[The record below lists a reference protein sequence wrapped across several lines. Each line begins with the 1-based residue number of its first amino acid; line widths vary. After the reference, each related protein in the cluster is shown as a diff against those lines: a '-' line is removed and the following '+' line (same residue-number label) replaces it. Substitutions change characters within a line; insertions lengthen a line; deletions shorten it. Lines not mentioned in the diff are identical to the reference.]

1 MSAWYSS
8 LGRFVTRGGAVVL
21 LGAMIALAGCG
32 ASGGGASTGGTTS
45 AAPTAT
51 SAPAATATSTVPANA
66 VSVKISGASGSFS
79 FSPASVT
86 VPVGTTIV
94 WTNDSASAHTVTSDT
109 GDAFTWDSSAVSSG
123 GGTFSETFTKAGTF
137 PYHCSFHPS
146 MHGTVIVT
154 G

>member
-1 MSAWYSS
+1 MSAWSS
-8 LGRFVTRGGAVVL
+8 PLGRFVTRGGAIVSLCAL
-21 LGAMIALAGCG
+21 LALAGCG
-32 ASGGGASTGGTTS
+32 ASGGGASSGGTTS
-45 AAPTAT
+45 TAATAT

-66 VSVKISGASGSFS
+66 VAVKITGGAGSFS

-86 VPVGTTIV
+86 VPVGGTVV
-94 WTNDSASAHTVTSDT
+94 WTNDSGAAHTVTSDT